1 MHTYLPRLLSHSSR
15 MVSILS
21 PSIASGRIRRSLRA
35 RDVTLSRGFLH
46 AGTPTAGLQEYRD
59 NSVQRVLG
67 TRVLV
72 PNKNVSDQMVN
83 LAVRLNSRRVGRSFC
98 AHTTAGESVVVK
110 EKSSDSEEKKPFI
123 MQSVRIRCRGDIAD
137 GLVEALMCFG
147 ASSCSIEDA
156 HYGSTNEQEIYT
168 DGPVPWQTG
177 ERQLWEESHITA
189 IFPEEQDVGESIAM
203 ASHSIGF
210 NEMPHY
216 VVELMEDQDWIE
228 QLQSMFEPVEVAAGL
243 WIVPNWRAPPNPMA
257 VNVILDPGL
266 AFGTGE
272 HPTTRLCL
280 QLLHQVLRGGERM
293 LDYGTGSGILSI
305 AALKMGASRA
315 VGIDI
320 DPMAITSARYNAS
333 LNDLD
338 DQRLQ
343 VFLASIN
350 GEDPVPP
357 GAAYHPV
364 FDNDMDEGPDN
375 KMSPDFDIVIANI
388 LLNPLVDLASRI
400 ANYARPGAFVG
411 LSGILVEQVEQVR
424 HTYACYLDNIQVT
437 QDCGWACVSGVRKL
451 S

>member
-1 MHTYLPRLLSHSSR
+1 
-15 MVSILS
+15 
-21 PSIASGRIRRSLRA
+21 
-35 RDVTLSRGFLH
+35 
-46 AGTPTAGLQEYRD
+46 
-59 NSVQRVLG
+59 
-67 TRVLV
+67 
-72 PNKNVSDQMVN
+72 
-83 LAVRLNSRRVGRSFC
+83 
-98 AHTTAGESVVVK
+98 
-110 EKSSDSEEKKPFI
+110 
-123 MQSVRIRCRGDIAD
+123 
-137 GLVEALMCFG
+137 
-147 ASSCSIEDA
+147 
-156 HYGSTNEQEIYT
+156 
-168 DGPVPWQTG
+168 
-177 ERQLWEESHITA
+177 
-189 IFPEEQDVGESIAM
+189 
-203 ASHSIGF
+203 
-210 NEMPHY
+210 
-216 VVELMEDQDWIE
+216 
-228 QLQSMFEPVEVAAGL
+228 MFEPVEVAAGL

-375 KMSPDFDIVIANI
+375 KLSPDFDIVIANI

-424 HTYACYLDNIQVT
+424 HTYACHLDNIQVT